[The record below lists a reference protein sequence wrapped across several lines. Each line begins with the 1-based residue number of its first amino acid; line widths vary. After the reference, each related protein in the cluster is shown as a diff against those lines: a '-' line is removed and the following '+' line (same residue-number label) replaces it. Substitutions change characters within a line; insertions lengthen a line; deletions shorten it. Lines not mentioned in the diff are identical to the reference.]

1 MNDRTVAL
9 LELLSERIAV
19 LDGAMGTQIQARGL
33 SARDYGGE
41 PFEGCNEALVLSRP
55 DVVRSVHDAYL
66 AAGADIVETDTFG
79 GTPLVLGEYGLADRA
94 FEINRRAAQIA
105 REACAEAST
114 PARPRFA
121 AGSMGPTTRSI
132 SLAGGLTFTQLAD
145 HYRVQALGL
154 LEGGADLLFLETVQ
168 DALNAK
174 AGLAGIRKAVEESG
188 REVPLVV
195 SATVEPSGTL
205 LAGQTIEAFYASVMH
220 APLLAVGLNCATGPD
235 LMGSHLRSLS
245 GMARTRTVCFP
256 NAGMPDEGGRY
267 GLSPESL
274 ARAMRRFA
282 QNGWINVAGGCC
294 GTGPDHVRA
303 LAQALEGVA
312 PRRVPDHHRVFLS
325 GIDFLELEEDN
336 RPVLAG
342 ERANALGSR
351 AFKRRIA
358 EGRFEEAVEIA
369 RDQVRAGAQVVD
381 VCLQDPERDETSDL
395 TAFLERAGKVVR
407 APLMIDT
414 TDPRAAE
421 AALPLCPGR
430 CLLNS
435 ANLEDGGGR
444 LARMAELARTFGAAL
459 VVQTIDE
466 DPEEGMARTAER
478 KMAVARRAFAL
489 LTEGHGLRPED
500 IFFDPLVFPCGTGS
514 PRFRGAAAETLAALR
529 SIKAE
534 FPDSRTL
541 LGISNV
547 SFGLPAAAREAVNA
561 VFLYHATR
569 AGLDVAIVNTE
580 KIPRFPS
587 IPEAERSLC
596 EDLLFDRGP
605 DPLGALLTRF
615 KTRPAGPDGT
625 PEPAVGPEE
634 ALLRCVTEGS
644 RRGLVE
650 ALDALLAAG
659 APPLDIVNGPLLR
672 GMDEVGRRFARNELI
687 VAEVLRS
694 AEVMRAAV
702 SHLERHI
709 DGAAPS
715 RGTVVL
721 ATVRGDVHDIGKNL
735 VDMILSNNGYRVVN
749 LGTKV
754 TPEKIIAAC
763 RQHEPHALGLSGLL
777 VRSAHEMAATARE
790 VTEAGLDPILLV
802 GGAAL
807 TERFTDRTIA
817 PAYGGLTA
825 YAATAMAGLE
835 LLNRL
840 LSPEEGAAAREELRR
855 EREARLARSAEP
867 LKDEAA
873 SPSGK
878 AVPPVEA
885 LPPPDRGMHLLEALD
900 PSALWPYVNLQMLYG
915 RHLGLQGPAARLLE
929 AGDPRAL
936 QLREV
941 VQEILDSGWLR
952 PKGLYRFFGA
962 ESRGDSLFLDTGDG
976 ARTELP
982 FPRQRSGDRLCIAD
996 FVRPASLGGGDSV
1009 ALLVATA
1016 GEGVRERASSLRAQ
1030 GRLLISHALQAV
1042 ALELAEA
1049 AAEWIHRRIREAW
1062 GLPDPEDL
1070 SMADRL
1076 RGRYRGKRFSFG
1088 YPACPDLEGQDLLFR
1103 LLGPERIGVRL
1114 TTDRMMDPEASVSAV
1129 VVHHPEARYFSV

>member
-1 MNDRTVAL
+1 MNDRTLAL

-19 LDGAMGTQIQARGL
+19 LDGAMGTEIQARRL
-33 SARDYGGE
+33 TARDFGGE
-41 PFEGCNEALVLSRP
+41 EFEGCNEALVLSRP

-114 PARPRFA
+114 SDRPRFA
-121 AGSMGPTTRSI
+121 AGSLGPTTRSI
-132 SLAGGLTFTQLAD
+132 SLTGGATFAQMAD

-174 AGLAGIRKAVEESG
+174 AGLAGIRKAVEETG

-205 LAGQTIEAFYASVMH
+205 LAGQNIEAFYASVMH

-235 LMGSHLRSLS
+235 LMASHLRSLS
-245 GMARTRTVCFP
+245 EMARARTVCFP

-274 ARAMRRFA
+274 AHALRRFA
-282 QNGWINVAGGCC
+282 ESGWLNVAGGCC
-294 GTGPDHVRA
+294 GTGPAHVRA
-303 LAQALEGVA
+303 VAQALEGLA
-312 PRRVPDHHRVFLS
+312 PRRIPDHHRVFLS

-342 ERANALGSR
+342 ERANVLGSR

-358 EGRFEEAVEIA
+358 EGRFEEAAEIA
-369 RDQVRAGAQVVD
+369 RDQVRAGAQVMD
-381 VCLQDPERDETSDL
+381 VCLQDPERDEASDL
-395 TAFLERAGKVVR
+395 AEFLLRAGRVVR

-414 TDPRAAE
+414 TNPAAAE
-421 AALPLCPGR
+421 GALPLCPGR
-430 CLLNS
+430 CILNS
-435 ANLEDGGGR
+435 ANLEDGGER
-444 LARMAELARTFGAAL
+444 LARMAELARTHGAAL

-466 DPEEGMARTAER
+466 DPDEGMARTAAR
-478 KMAVARRAFAL
+478 KIEVARRAFAL
-489 LTEGHGLRPED
+489 LTDGCGLRPED

-514 PRFRGAAAETLAALR
+514 PRYRGAARETLAALR
-529 SIKAE
+529 AIKAE

-561 VFLYHATR
+561 VFLHHATR
-569 AGLDVAIVNTE
+569 AGLDVAIVNAE
-580 KIPRFPS
+580 KILRFPS
-587 IPEAERSLC
+587 IPEEERGLC

-605 DPLGALLTRF
+605 DPLGALLTHF
-615 KTRPAGPDGT
+615 KCRAAASDSA
-625 PEPAVGPEE
+625 PEPTPRPEE
-634 ALLRCVTEGS
+634 ALLRCISEGS
-644 RRGLVE
+644 RRGLAE

-659 APPLDIVNGPLLR
+659 ASPLDIVNGVLLR

-694 AEVMRAAV
+694 AEVMKAAV
-702 SHLERHI
+702 SHMEGHM

-754 TPEKIIAAC
+754 PPERIVEAC
-763 RQHEPHALGLSGLL
+763 RQHRPHALGLSGLL

-790 VTEAGLDPILLV
+790 VTEAGLNPILLV

-807 TERFTDRTIA
+807 SERFTDRTIA

-825 YAATAMAGLE
+825 YAETAMEGLG

-840 LSPEEGAAAREELRR
+840 LSLEEGEAAREEIRSRR
-855 EREARLARSAEP
+855 ANRLARSAEP
-867 LKDEAA
+867 PKDEGA
-873 SPSGK
+873 SAPAE
-878 AVPPVEA
+878 AVSPAEA
-885 LPPPDRGMHLLEALD
+885 LPPPDRGAHLLEDLD

-915 RHLGLQGPAARLLE
+915 KHLGLRGPAARLLE

-936 QLREV
+936 VLREIV
-941 VQEILDSGWLR
+941 EEILDSGWIR
-952 PKGLYRFFGA
+952 PKGIYRFFGA
-962 ESRGDSLFLDTGDG
+962 ESRGDSLLLDEGDG
-976 ARTELP
+976 TRAEFA
-982 FPRQRSGDRLCIAD
+982 FPRQRSGQRLCIVD
-996 FVRPASLGGGDSV
+996 FVRQASLGGGDSV
-1009 ALLVATA
+1009 ALLAATA
-1016 GEGVRERASSLRAQ
+1016 GEGVRERASALRNQ
-1030 GRLLISHALQAV
+1030 GRLLVSHALQAV

-1049 AAEWIHRRIREAW
+1049 AAEWIHRRIRADW

-1076 RGRYRGKRFSFG
+1076 RGRYHGKRFSFG
-1088 YPACPDLEGQDLLFR
+1088 YPACPGMDGQDLLFR
-1103 LLGPERIGVRL
+1103 LLRPERIGVRL
-1114 TTDRMMDPEASVSAV
+1114 TTGRMMDPEASVSAL